1 MECATYR
8 VSGTSESALSAY
20 NCTAYESYCTTYLCD
35 DVGQK
40 RVDFCRDYNNISRN
54 PGGTGG
60 TCMER
65 HGGANYAREYCK
77 VGNRIETAGECSR
90 DNLQNFYDE
99 LAVAYCKTATGKAAA
114 WCSCYNVTNK
124 VCDTDPTAAGCS
136 DKRQTYDKL
145 VENTPEDYKNSWSG
159 MEACFGGV
167 CVGNNYKPGGYDN
180 NCNRP
185 VQICDINFDIQ
196 GIADSTINA
205 SCNQTANTGSP
216 TGGGIGD
223 YIPKS
228 LDELKTDSKKQIGVT
243 GIVSILSVLCLA
255 IILVIVGISGNNKI
269 QVIS

>member
-1 MECATYR
+1 VIMECATYR

-35 DVGQK
+35 DVSHK

-77 VGNRIETAGECSR
+77 VGDRIETAGECSR

-99 LAVAYCKTATGKAAA
+99 LAEAYCKGAGKSKA

-124 VCDTDPTAAGCS
+124 VCDTDPVAAGCS

-145 VENTPEDYKNSWSG
+145 IDATPQDYKNSWSG

-167 CVGNNYKPGGYDN
+167 CIGKNYKPSGYN
-180 NCNRP
+180 TNCNRP
-185 VQICDINFDIQ
+185 VQICDFNFDFQ
-196 GIADSTINA
+196 SMADSQINTT
-205 SCNQTANTGSP
+205 CNIGD
-216 TGGGIGD
+216 GGGGGEGGGVFGFNFPLLNDKNKQFGAIGAF
-223 YIPKS
+223 
-228 LDELKTDSKKQIGVT
+228 V
-243 GIVSILSVLCLA
+243 ILLVLCLA
-255 IILVIVGISGNNKI
+255 IILVIVGISGSGNK
-269 QVIS
+269 SPKRFKR